1 VLPVVPDWAGPAW
14 HLYTVRTP
22 HRDALQR
29 HLADRGIGTMIH
41 YPIAPHMQKAYAEL
55 GFAPGAF
62 PISEAIHN
70 EILSLPMGPH
80 LDENQVAE
88 VCSAIRT
95 FTQRT

>member
-1 VLPVVPDWAGPAW
+1 VVPHWAGPAW

-80 LDENQVAE
+80 LDEKQVAE